1 MINLKKLSKQ
11 FNTSYK
17 FPQEVLRDKSLTP
30 ADKIVAFH
38 LFRFIND
45 LGTAGMPKIESMV
58 EDLNLSEGTIKRAKS
73 KLISK
78 GYLSINEDNTYN
90 FKLAGITYTTKD
102 IRKKDIMNM
111 LGNFI
116 KVPLY
121 MLYLEEL
128 TSAEKL
134 YLMMFFDY
142 FFEII
147 YENDNI
153 SFRRKRNIKLTDL
166 HNLYKDYAEYD
177 AFKKALKSIK
187 TKTEWIDWKT
197 IITTNKD
204 GNVNHTIIG
213 GFVPMAKLCFKAVT
227 PEEIKKEEEYKQIEE
242 KEEKQ
247 EEYIPTEEEIKERD
261 RLLANIRPSF
271 KTQYET
277 QIINNRIDEQIIW
290 LKRLQIKKE
299 K

>member
-45 LGTAGMPKIESMV
+45 LGTAGMPKIETIAS
-58 EDLNLSEGTIKRAKS
+58 DLNITQRTVISAKS

-78 GYLSINEDNTYN
+78 GYLSINKDNTYN

-197 IITTNKD
+197 IVTTNKD
-204 GNVNHTIIG
+204 GNVNHTILG

-227 PEEIKKEEEYKQIEE
+227 PEETKKEEEYKQTEE
-242 KEEKQ
+242 KE

-299 K
+299 NI